1 MFSRK
6 STKGFVS
13 TNTLMGLAGAGVLSL
28 LWWLGVD
35 EDSSEN
41 EVQPL
46 FETVKVAEFKL
57 EFIEPGEIE
66 SAENVEIK
74 SEVRSRI
81 TAGVSILEIVPEG
94 SVVKKGDFLVRL
106 DDATLQKD
114 LLRQRISVHQAKAAL
129 VAEHFLQPGLL
140 LILFQIPNDNILPG
154 LRFWPSPKVHL
165 G

>member
-74 SEVRSRI
+74 SEVSSFI
-81 TAGVSILEIVPEG
+81 HVSL
-94 SVVKKGDFLVRL
+94 
-106 DDATLQKD
+106 
-114 LLRQRISVHQAKAAL
+114 
-129 VAEHFLQPGLL
+129 
-140 LILFQIPNDNILPG
+140 
-154 LRFWPSPKVHL
+154 
-165 G
+165 